1 MIGRVLV
8 ARREKTGEDGK
19 ESAEGVN
26 GRRSSEWTKCN
37 IVFINIIFFSI
48 IHHPSSII
56 RDSCHRG

>member
-8 ARREKTGEDGK
+8 RTTGEDGK

-56 RDSCHRG
+56 HHQRLVP